1 MANDTLFSSAF
12 SREPLAARMRP
23 RNLDE
28 YIGQDH
34 IVGKGRLLRRA
45 IAADQLT
52 SVIFYGPPGS
62 GKTTLARVIANHTRS
77 NFITLNAVLTGVQDI
92 RNAIKQAEDHFNLYG
107 RRTILFVDE
116 VHRWNKSQQDALLPW
131 VENGTLILIGAT
143 TENPFFEVNKA
154 LVSRSRVFQLKPLT
168 EEDLKK
174 AATQALTDLDRGY
187 GKWKVTFE
195 EGALEHLIQTANGDA
210 RSLLNALELAV
221 ETTPEKWDPEAN
233 PPVPAPGSTIFIS
246 KEAAEESI
254 QKKVVLYDR
263 DGDYH
268 YDIISAFIKSLRGR
282 DPDAAMYWLARM
294 VRAGEDPHFIF
305 RRMLISA
312 CEDTGLAAP
321 NAITIVESCAAAFDR
336 VGLPEGRYFLAHAA
350 LYLSTA
356 PKSNSSM
363 AFFDALSSVE
373 KEDAEVPNHL
383 KDSSR
388 DAEGFGHG
396 AGYLYPHAYRDHWVA
411 QQYLPDSLMGRV
423 FYTPST
429 QGYEKQIRDDVLSR
443 RELQIAAILEHPEP
457 LDSAKTGSKNA
468 DYNLPEPGAPER
480 SATAKSC
487 ATSEFG
493 ANPISEW
500 WIAEHF
506 KGGTIKKEE
515 NLTFSPEDTVREG
528 ALERADKQWRSRL
541 DTNRAEILLGIRDT
555 MVSMASLVRHHRSLI
570 WNADDGLLLWEVE
583 RKTPEGVTCGVCR
596 SQKGAEVLMQ
606 YARTLGDLD
615 KPVLL
620 SRPESENHAM
630 LSPREFYR
638 LIFKFQYEGTIF
650 DRIFFRDPFINIQS
664 IQAMAEA
671 FMCIAN
677 PEKLKVFAQEGE
689 DTDRIKYDADDYDKY
704 DAENE
709 KATQT
714 QNGTFANYGYTNGY
728 QGYSGSAGGGS
739 KIESPLAEGWKIVIS
754 QKIPSTGQRISRLIR
769 EQILTP
775 ASAAPYEEILSKMED
790 AENAFF
796 NDEQNS
802 LFNWNTQTIATIFEE
817 HGFAV
822 NSASKIVNE
831 KRRITQGEI
840 QKWFDTATSSYANF
854 LVERTGTLELKK
866 LISLLQNAAENMLFT
881 WQSET
886 AYFTVSAKEAA
897 GQNP

>member
-1 MANDTLFSSAF
+1 MSGDNLFSSAANL
-12 SREPLAARMRP
+12 REPLAARMRP

-92 RNAIKQAEDHFNLYG
+92 RNSIKQAEDYFNLYG

-131 VENGTLILIGAT
+131 VENGTIILIGAT

-174 AATQALTDLDRGY
+174 AAEQALKDEERGY
-187 GKWKVTFE
+187 GRWNIKFE
-195 EGALEHLIQTANGDA
+195 DGALEHLIQTANGDA

-221 ETTPEKWDPEAN
+221 ETTPEKWSPESN
-233 PPVPAPGSTIFIS
+233 PPIPAPGSTIFIS
-246 KEAAEESI
+246 KEACEESI

-312 CEDTGLAAP
+312 CEDTGLASP

-336 VGLPEGRYFLAHAA
+336 VGLPEGRYFLTHAA
-350 LYLSTA
+350 LFLATA

-363 AFFDALSSVE
+363 AFFDALASVE

-411 QQYLPDSLMGRV
+411 QQYLPDALMGRV

-457 LDSAKTGSKNA
+457 LDSASTGSKNA
-468 DYNLPEPGAPER
+468 DTLFTHSP
-480 SATAKSC
+480 TAKSC
-487 ATSEFG
+487 AKSEFG
-493 ANPISEW
+493 VNPISEW

-506 KGGTIKKEE
+506 KGGIDRKEE
-515 NLTFSPEDTVREG
+515 NLTFSPEDGVRES
-528 ALERADKQWRSRL
+528 ALDKADKQWRSRL
-541 DTNRAEILLGIRDT
+541 DTNRAELLLGLRDT
-555 MVSMASLVRHHRSLI
+555 MISMASLVRHHRSLI

-596 SQKGAEVLMQ
+596 SQKGVEVLMQ

-615 KPVLL
+615 KPILV
-620 SRPESENHAM
+620 SRPETENQAL

-638 LIFKFQYEGTIF
+638 LIFKFQYDGTVF
-650 DRIFFRDPFINIQS
+650 DRIFFRDPFINIKS
-664 IQAMAEA
+664 IEGMADA
-671 FMCIAN
+671 FLCIVN
-677 PEKLKVFAQEGE
+677 PEKRSELGLEGLE
-689 DTDRIKYDADDYDKY
+689 GDEKDRIKYDADDYDKY
-704 DAENE
+704 DEETEAMSRSAG
-709 KATQT
+709 KI
-714 QNGTFANYGYTNGY
+714 TNG
-728 QGYSGSAGGGS
+728 S
-739 KIESPLAEGWKIVIS
+739 ESPLAEGWKIVIS
-754 QKIPSTGQRISRLIR
+754 QKIPASGQRISSLIR

-775 ASAAPYEEILSKMED
+775 TSMAPYQEAITKMEE
-790 AENAFF
+790 AENSFF
-796 NDEQNS
+796 NDKENS
-802 LFNWNTQTIATIFEE
+802 LFNWNLQTIISAFEKR
-817 HGFAV
+817 GFIV
-822 NSASKIVNE
+822 NSASKILNE
-831 KRRITQGEI
+831 KRRITQQEI
-840 QKWFDTATSSYANF
+840 QKWFDTSTSAYANHI
-854 LVERTGTLELKK
+854 VEQTGTLELKK
-866 LISLLQNAAENMLFT
+866 LISLLQNAAGNMLFN
-881 WQSET
+881 WQTET
-886 AYFTVSAKEAA
+886 AYLTISKSAT
-897 GQNP
+897 